1 MACGRDASVDSG
13 DPPFN
18 RRLHFEEAMTEAIQY
33 SQEEPQTAQVLPDPC
48 GYRLLI
54 ALPEVKETTEA
65 GVYIPDER
73 RDAETVASIVGF
85 VMKSG
90 PDAYSD
96 SKRFPNGPW
105 CKEGD
110 WVVMRA
116 YSGTRV
122 RIHGKEFRLINDDS
136 VEAVVE
142 DPRGVVRA

>member
-1 MACGRDASVDSG
+1 
-13 DPPFN
+13 
-18 RRLHFEEAMTEAIQY
+18 MTEAIQY
-33 SQEEPQTAQVLPDPC
+33 SEVEPRAAKAMPEPT
-48 GYRLLI
+48 GYRLLV
-54 ALPEVKETTEA
+54 ALPEVKEKTEA

-85 VMKSG
+85 VMKAG

-96 SKRFPNGPW
+96 TKRFPNGAW

-122 RIHGKEFRLINDDS
+122 RIHGQEFRLINDDS

>member
-1 MACGRDASVDSG
+1 
-13 DPPFN
+13 
-18 RRLHFEEAMTEAIQY
+18 MTEAIQY
-33 SQEEPQTAQVLPDPC
+33 SGEEPRAASGMPEPA
-48 GYRLLI
+48 GYRLLV
-54 ALPEVKETTEA
+54 ALPEVKEQTEA

-85 VMKSG
+85 VMKMG

-96 SKRFPNGPW
+96 TKRFPNGAW

-122 RIHGKEFRLINDDS
+122 RIHGQEFRLINDDS